1 MTYSIIAW
9 ILAPL
14 LFAGWA
20 FRSFAFWRGMRG
32 APRLHQVSP
41 DGPSPLPRLSVIVPA
56 LNEEATVEA
65 AMRTLLAVDY
75 PDIEIIAVDDRST
88 DRTGEVLDRIA
99 ASDPRLRVV
108 HVRDL
113 PAGWL
118 GKSHALHVGSGIATG
133 RWLLFT
139 DADIH
144 FDSTALARA
153 VRFAEEGGAGHLVVL
168 PDGIAV
174 GFWEKVFL
182 SFFWTLFA
190 IQYKPWKVSDPR
202 SDAAIGVGA
211 FNLVRS
217 DAYCRSGGHASMRM
231 EILDDVKLGKR
242 LKTTGARQM
251 CLYSGGLVRV
261 RWLVGLGGLI
271 EGLTKNVFAALEF
284 SLWRVALSLFLLFS
298 GSIWPLIGIFTGP
311 LVPSILCAGTMACMV
326 IAFRCARP
334 TPRVS
339 SAYALGFP
347 VAAAIFAYIILRSTW
362 RTYAQGGVIWRGT
375 LYPLAELRKG
385 LV

>member
-14 LFAGWA
+14 LFGGWA
-20 FRSFAFWRGMRG
+20 IRSFSFWRGMRG
-32 APRLHQVSP
+32 APRLHQVTP
-41 DGPSPLPRLSVIVPA
+41 EGPLPLPRLSVVVPA
-56 LNEEATVEA
+56 LNEGTTVEA
-65 AMRTLLAVDY
+65 AMRTLLSIDY

-88 DRTGEVLDRIA
+88 DRTGEILDRLA

-108 HVRDL
+108 HVKDL
-113 PAGWL
+113 PPGWL
-118 GKSHALHVGSGIATG
+118 GKSHAMHVGSAIATG

-144 FDSTALARA
+144 FDSSALARA
-153 VRFAEEGGAGHLVVL
+153 VRFAEERGAEHLVVL
-168 PDGIAV
+168 PDVIAE
-174 GFWEKVFL
+174 GFWERLFL
-182 SFFWTLFA
+182 SFFWTVFA
-190 IQYKPWKVSDPR
+190 IQYKPWKVSDPG
-202 SDAAIGVGA
+202 SDASIGVGA

-242 LKTTGARQM
+242 LKSTGARQI

-261 RWLVGLGGLI
+261 RWLVGLRGLI

-284 SLWRVALSLFLLFS
+284 SLGRVALSILLLFL
-298 GSIWPLIGIFTGP
+298 GSIWPLIGIFIGP
-311 LVPSILCAGTMACMV
+311 LVPSIFCAATMACMV

-339 SAYALGFP
+339 SLYALGFP
-347 VAAAIFAYIILRSTW
+347 LAAAIFAYIILRSTY

-375 LYPLAELRKG
+375 LYPLSELRKG